1 MTILLCM
8 NQDPR
13 RTQTGTGRFEA
24 APTRYIAWG
33 ALILLAAVLLCVGV
47 FLLANRTQ
55 ESATVTP
62 SSRARIDLA
71 TPLQPGQPMTLV
83 GSGFQAGERI
93 EIFVAPGPDAA
104 FDQLMKLAEATS
116 DGNGNFV
123 LTGMQTSS
131 GANTLYLVAR
141 GSGSGFTSYSTVTGA
156 GDVSP
161 APIEAP
167 TATSAAPPPPTEA
180 PAPLPTTLPTVLPT
194 SAASVGL
201 PDLAVGSVSIETQL
215 PYACTQRGN
224 EPPLG
229 VKVEVRNTT
238 PYPAGPFIVQVN
250 NAQYTLNG
258 GLEGGKSIVLWFP
271 GYLTGLNRV
280 TVDSGRTVAE
290 VTEDN
295 NIIELPLPVPTAPPP
310 CPRDP
315 GPLPPPPVLPPPPH
329 VTHTPPPPPPPPPPS
344 PTPDPNAVGVW
355 YAQYYANPDLFEPAA
370 IRRYEPGN
378 PYLNLDWRSVSPGAG
393 VPPNGF
399 SAVFTRI
406 QDFPNADN
414 YVFELTVDDGARVYV
429 DGVLMIDEW
438 RNGPLRTVQAA
449 RGLTRGMHII
459 RVEYYE
465 STGNARVGLTWR
477 SSYSGW
483 RGRYYNNTDRSGQPV
498 LIRDDSDP
506 SGGAGLFYEWGFSSP
521 APEVAADNFS
531 VDWQRALNFGA
542 GTYVFTAEV
551 DDGVRVFLDG
561 TPLMDAYTSA
571 GGKVI
576 TATRTLAAGAHS
588 LQVQY
593 VEYSGQ
599 ARFRFFWDLYVPP
612 ATATA
617 LPTATPPPTVAATA
631 PPATATP
638 LPMATATI
646 EPTAPPP
653 PPPPIPPTDTVTPV
667 AILLMPTETPAP

>member
-1 MTILLCM
+1 MTILLRM

-13 RTQTGTGRFEA
+13 RTQTGTGRFDA

-33 ALILLAAVLLCVGV
+33 ALILLASVLLCVGI
-47 FLLANRTQ
+47 FLFANRSSGTPAAVS
-55 ESATVTP
+55 SA
-62 SSRARIDLA
+62 RARIDLA

-93 EIFVAPGPDAA
+93 EIFTAPGPNAA
-104 FDQLMKLAEATS
+104 FDQLVRVAETTS

-123 LTGMQTSS
+123 LASLTAPSAS
-131 GANTLYLVAR
+131 TLYLIAR
-141 GSGSGFTSYSTVTGA
+141 GSGSGFTSYSSVSGG
-156 GDVSP
+156 GDA
-161 APIEAP
+161 APSNAPTMAAPVAPPTALPPVAVAP
-167 TATSAAPPPPTEA
+167 TAPPAAG
-180 PAPLPTTLPTVLPT
+180 
-194 SAASVGL
+194 AAQSL

-215 PYACTQRGN
+215 PYACTQKGN

-229 VKVEVRNTT
+229 VKVEIRNTT

-250 NAQYTLNG
+250 NAQYTLNT
-258 GLEGGKSIVLWFP
+258 GLEGGRVLVLWFP

-290 VTEDN
+290 LSEDN
-295 NIIELPLPVPTAPPP
+295 NIIELPLPVPTPPPP
-310 CPRDP
+310 CPRD
-315 GPLPPPPVLPPPPH
+315 GN
-329 VTHTPPPPPPPPPPS
+329 PPPPPPHQPHATHTSMPPP

-355 YAQYYANPDLFEPAA
+355 YAQYYANQDLFEPAV

-378 PYLNLDWRSVSPGAG
+378 PYLNLDWRNVSPGAG

-399 SAVFTRI
+399 SAVLTRI
-406 QDFPNADN
+406 QDFANADN
-414 YVFELTVDDGARVYV
+414 YVFELTVDDGARVYI

-449 RGLTRGMHII
+449 RGLTRGMHTI
-459 RVEYYE
+459 RVEYYDA
-465 STGNARVGLTWR
+465 TGNARVGLSWR

-498 LIRDDSDP
+498 LIRDDVDP
-506 SGGAGLFYEWGFSSP
+506 LGGAGLFYEWGWSSP
-521 APEVAADNFS
+521 APEVAVDGFS
-531 VDWQRALNFGA
+531 VDWQRSLNFGA

-561 TPLMDAYTSA
+561 TPLMDAYTTA

-576 TATRTLAAGAHS
+576 TATRALVAGVHS

-593 VEYSGQ
+593 VEYTGQ
-599 ARFRFFWDLYVPP
+599 ARVKFSWDLE
-612 ATATA
+612 A
-617 LPTATPPPTVAATA
+617 LPPTVTAAPTA
-631 PPATATP
+631 SLLPPTVTAIPAPASATP
-638 LPMATATI
+638 APLPTNTPAPMPTDTPA
-646 EPTAPPP
+646 PTAP